1 MTVALKKQAAE
12 LASKLSVK
20 QRIEF
25 AERLMAGVD
34 NFANEDIERAWDR
47 EIKRR
52 LDDYRSGKVKLIP
65 SAQVHAE
72 LKRTLNEIK
81 VRRGSSRRA
90 A

>member
-1 MTVALKKQAAE
+1 MTVALKKQADE
-12 LASKLSVK
+12 LANKLTAK

-25 AERLMAGVD
+25 AERLMTGIND
-34 NFANEDIERAWDR
+34 FADQEIERAWDR

-52 LDDYRSGKVKLIP
+52 LDDYRSGKVKTIP

-72 LKRTLNEIK
+72 VRQRLNEIK
-81 VRRGSSRRA
+81 ARRVSSRRA

>member
-1 MTVALKKQAAE
+1 MTVALKKQADE
-12 LASKLSVK
+12 LANKLTAK

-34 NFANEDIERAWDR
+34 DFADQEVERAWDR
-47 EIKRR
+47 EIKQR
-52 LDDYRSGKVKLIP
+52 LDDYCSGKVKTIP

-72 LKRTLNEIK
+72 VKQRFNEIK
-81 VRRGSSRRA
+81 ARRVSSRRA

>member
-1 MTVALKKQAAE
+1 MTVALKKHADE
-12 LASKLSVK
+12 LAGKLTAK

-25 AERLMAGVD
+25 AERLMAGV
-34 NFANEDIERAWDR
+34 NSFADKEVERAWDR

-52 LDDYRSGKVKLIP
+52 LVEYRSGKLKAIP

-72 LKRTLNEIK
+72 LRQRLNQIK
-81 VRRGSSRRA
+81 ARRISSRRA